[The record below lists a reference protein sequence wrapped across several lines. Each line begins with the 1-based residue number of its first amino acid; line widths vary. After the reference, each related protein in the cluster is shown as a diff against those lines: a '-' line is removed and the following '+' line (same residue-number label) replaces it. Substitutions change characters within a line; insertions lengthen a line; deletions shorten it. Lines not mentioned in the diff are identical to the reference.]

1 MRVFIKEVRRLLQWR
16 MWLLFLPIAAIL
28 YIMNIEFHFQ
38 HFPNGSDAY
47 YYETAENLVHEYG
60 VEVTETNMAE
70 FAEHHEQQLA
80 AADTFIANHIDA
92 IELDVNTYDELFASD
107 IDERELPELRNTLM
121 DSADGLFW
129 YIQMERSILDQYHS
143 DTEDPS
149 YTAAANERIAES
161 DARGEHRTI
170 LPAQVMDNF
179 HSLLFNGSMLVLV
192 AIVVFISPSFYRD
205 HHVRPLQ
212 YVTKKGRRV
221 FSVKLWAALF
231 VGLLLATLILGIL
244 FAGYVV
250 LNDTTYFWE
259 ASINSFMSPSFFW
272 YDLSFQAYMLVSV
285 AIVYSI
291 VVLMVIMTSIVSRF
305 AGSYLSLLGLLVP
318 GTLLF
323 IIFALR
329 DIISFVFVVTD
340 PLALPFFLS
349 AGGLLLAAILF
360 VYRTRREA
368 RIEIV

>member
-80 AADTFIANHIDA
+80 AADTFIANHPDA
-92 IELDVNTYDELFASD
+92 IDLDVNTYDELFASD

-192 AIVVFISPSFYRD
+192 AIVVFISPAFYRD

-212 YVTKKGRRV
+212 YVTKKRKASIQRETVGSSICRPIARDTHSRNFICRV
-221 FSVKLWAALF
+221 CGAKWHDLVLGSKHKL
-231 VGLLLATLILGIL
+231 VHVSGIL
-244 FAGYVV
+244 
-250 LNDTTYFWE
+250 
-259 ASINSFMSPSFFW
+259 
-272 YDLSFQAYMLVSV
+272 LV
-285 AIVYSI
+285 
-291 VVLMVIMTSIVSRF
+291 
-305 AGSYLSLLGLLVP
+305 
-318 GTLLF
+318 
-323 IIFALR
+323 
-329 DIISFVFVVTD
+329 
-340 PLALPFFLS
+340 
-349 AGGLLLAAILF
+349 
-360 VYRTRREA
+360 
-368 RIEIV
+368 